1 MKRLIVL
8 IVAIIAFSSVP
19 GVDADE
25 YLFGKWRCESPEA
38 LKGQKYTLP
47 QWPRGLL
54 R

>member
-8 IVAIIAFSSVP
+8 IVAIIAFISVP

-38 LKGQKYTLP
+38 LKDLITE
-47 QWPRGLL
+47 LL
-54 R
+54 HFLMVK